1 MKIKAKTG
9 DLALGIFSI
18 LGGIIILILTKVQGL
33 QLIKGG
39 QMGPGFFPTIC
50 GIAIAICGAMVLLE
64 AARRDRPRQNG
75 PGGEGRTGDKYPEPD
90 RAEESVAF
98 YAAGDWGT
106 AALRLSGAA
115 DLPGTECD
123 RLFENMGPR
132 KVDQVDRDRCMYGGV
147 PVRGLCPV
155 PACAGSPK
163 VRWAFKEEVH
173 IWTCCIT
180 LRWASQ
186 SWLIP

>member
-64 AARRDRPRQNG
+64 AARRIARAKTAQAEKEELETNILNLTELKNLLLFMLLG
-75 PGGEGRTGDKYPEPD
+75 TG
-90 RAEESVAF
+90 V
-98 YAAGDWGT
+98 
-106 AALRLSGAA
+106 LLLSDYLG
-115 DLPGTECD
+115 LLTLMVEPGTPLEAWV
-123 RLFENMGPR
+123 REGSFTLLSPLEVLKETELFYSTWTAKEPCSAPTM
-132 KVDQVDRDRCMYGGV
+132 
-147 PVRGLCPV
+147 
-155 PACAGSPK
+155 PAT
-163 VRWAFKEEVH
+163 
-173 IWTCCIT
+173 I
-180 LRWASQ
+180 
-186 SWLIP
+186 

>member
-64 AARRDRPRQNG
+64 AARRIA
-75 PGGEGRTGDKYPEPD
+75 
-90 RAEESVAF
+90 RAKTA
-98 YAAGDWGT
+98 WGT

-155 PACAGSPK
+155 PACAGPQRS
-163 VRWAFKEEVH
+163 AGL
-173 IWTCCIT
+173 
-180 LRWASQ
+180 LRRRYTYGLAA
-186 SWLIP
+186 

>member
-64 AARRDRPRQNG
+64 AARRIARAKTAQAEKEELETNILNLTELKNLLLFMLLG
-75 PGGEGRTGDKYPEPD
+75 TGVLLTCLGLSVIAYLKIWGREKWIKSIVIGVCM
-90 RAEESVAF
+90 VAF
-98 YAAGDWGT
+98 LYGVFV
-106 AALRLSGAA
+106 
-115 DLPGTECD
+115 
-123 RLFENMGPR
+123 LFLH
-132 KVDQVDRDRCMYGGV
+132 V
-147 PVRGLCPV
+147 PV
-155 PACAGSPK
+155 PK
-163 VRWAFKEEVH
+163 GPLGF
-173 IWTCCIT
+173 
-180 LRWASQ
+180 
-186 SWLIP
+186 

>member
-64 AARRDRPRQNG
+64 AARRIARAKTAQAEKEELETNILNLTELKNLLLFMLLSDYLG
-75 PGGEGRTGDKYPEPD
+75 LLTCLGLSVIAYLKIWGREKWIKSIVIGVCM
-90 RAEESVAF
+90 VAF
-98 YAAGDWGT
+98 LYGVFV
-106 AALRLSGAA
+106 
-115 DLPGTECD
+115 
-123 RLFENMGPR
+123 LFLH
-132 KVDQVDRDRCMYGGV
+132 V
-147 PVRGLCPV
+147 PV
-155 PACAGSPK
+155 PK
-163 VRWAFKEEVH
+163 GPLGF
-173 IWTCCIT
+173 
-180 LRWASQ
+180 
-186 SWLIP
+186 

>member
-64 AARRDRPRQNG
+64 AARRIA
-75 PGGEGRTGDKYPEPD
+75 
-90 RAEESVAF
+90 RAKTAQAEKEELETNILNLTELKNLLLF

-155 PACAGSPK
+155 PACAGPQRS
-163 VRWAFKEEVH
+163 AGL
-173 IWTCCIT
+173 
-180 LRWASQ
+180 LRRRYTYGLAA
-186 SWLIP
+186 

>member
-64 AARRDRPRQNG
+64 AARRIARAKTAQAEKEELETNILNLLLFMLLGTGVLLLSDYLG
-75 PGGEGRTGDKYPEPD
+75 LLTCLGLSVIAYLKIWGREKWIKSIVIG
-90 RAEESVAF
+90 VCMLAF
-98 YAAGDWGT
+98 LYGVFV
-106 AALRLSGAA
+106 
-115 DLPGTECD
+115 
-123 RLFENMGPR
+123 LFMH
-132 KVDQVDRDRCMYGGV
+132 V
-147 PVRGLCPV
+147 PV
-155 PACAGSPK
+155 PK
-163 VRWAFKEEVH
+163 GPLGF
-173 IWTCCIT
+173 
-180 LRWASQ
+180 
-186 SWLIP
+186 

>member
-64 AARRDRPRQNG
+64 AARRIAAPKRPR
-75 PGGEGRTGDKYPEPD
+75 R
-90 RAEESVAF
+90 R
-98 YAAGDWGT
+98 
-106 AALRLSGAA
+106 
-115 DLPGTECD
+115 
-123 RLFENMGPR
+123 R
-132 KVDQVDRDRCMYGGV
+132 KNWRQI
-147 PVRGLCPV
+147 
-155 PACAGSPK
+155 S
-163 VRWAFKEEVH
+163 
-173 IWTCCIT
+173 
-180 LRWASQ
+180 
-186 SWLIP
+186 

>member
-64 AARRDRPRQNG
+64 AARRIARAKTAQAEKEELETNILNLTELKNLLLFMLLG
-75 PGGEGRTGDKYPEPD
+75 TGVLLLSDYLGLLTCLGL
-90 RAEESVAF
+90 SVIA
-98 YAAGDWGT
+98 Y
-106 AALRLSGAA
+106 LK
-115 DLPGTECD
+115 
-123 RLFENMGPR
+123 NMGPR

-155 PACAGSPK
+155 PACAGPQRS
-163 VRWAFKEEVH
+163 AGL
-173 IWTCCIT
+173 
-180 LRWASQ
+180 LRRRYTYGLAA
-186 SWLIP
+186 